1 MRERKVLRQL
11 GNVGMIVAGIGLIAW
26 IIWAV
31 GWPAIEANLAEIGT
45 GWFVALVVLDLF
57 ALLAFMAGWWVL
69 IDPHVRQS
77 NFINLFGVFLAGDSV
92 NYLIPS
98 GNLAGE
104 PVRAHLSRD
113 ALGLSHAVA
122 TVTVHKHAKLLAQ
135 WLFLVVGLIVSV
147 WQFDLSTPVMLVAAA
162 FVGGL
167 GLGLLL
173 MAFALRRGTFG
184 PILNQL
190 ARWRPLSSRLK
201 SYQPVAEAVDAS
213 IQSFYSRGQ
222 SRSLA
227 AATGW
232 CLIGWC
238 GLLVETYLILR
249 LLSPTAGWTTA
260 VAVETL
266 ALILNSLLMFVPGR
280 VGSAEGVRVGV
291 FVLLGLPAAQG
302 MAYGLVRRGRELIWI
317 VPGLVVLLKKYGG
330 RLGRLGFPEA
340 PNVTSLQ
347 ERDSTIPKFSTDRG

>member
-1 MRERKVLRQL
+1 MRRRHLL
-11 GNVGMIVAGIGLIAW
+11 NVALVVAGIGLIAW
-26 IIWAV
+26 MLWAV
-31 GWPAIEANLAEIGT
+31 GWQAIEANLAEIGI

-69 IDPHVRQS
+69 IDPQLRQS
-77 NFINLFGVFLAGDSV
+77 HFMSLFGVFLAGDSV

-113 ALGLSHAVA
+113 TLGLSHAVA

-135 WLFLVVGLIVSV
+135 WLFLVVGLIVSL
-147 WQFDLSTPVMLVAAA
+147 WQFDLSTPVMLAAAA
-162 FVGGL
+162 FLGGL
-167 GLGLLL
+167 GGGLLL

-184 PILNQL
+184 PILNRL
-190 ARWRPLSSRLK
+190 ARWRPLASHLK
-201 SYQPVAEAVDAS
+201 SYQPAAEALDAD
-213 IQSFYSRGQ
+213 IQTFYSRKQG
-222 SRSLA
+222 RWFA
-227 AATGW
+227 AAIGW

-266 ALILNSLLMFVPGR
+266 ALILNSLLLFPPGR
-280 VGSAEGVRVGV
+280 IGSAEGVRVGV

-302 MAYGLVRRGRELIWI
+302 VAYGLVRRGRELVWTL
-317 VPGLVVLLKKYGG
+317 PGVVVLLKQYGA
-330 RLGRLGFPEA
+330 RLGRPRLSERPGARLLHEGESPA
-340 PNVTSLQ
+340 PKITA
-347 ERDSTIPKFSTDRG
+347 DHG